1 MKLEERIVLFSN
13 LGKSL
18 NQKIDTQDFEEVLA
32 YAKSKNGWF
41 TIDNLKKSIQTIIDK
56 YLNESELRNFVALY
70 PKEYFEPTES
80 KKVGIIAA
88 GNIPLVG
95 FQDLIHVILAGH
107 VVVYKAST
115 QDEILI
121 QYIIRELK
129 SINPEIETYIILAD
143 RLNNMDAYIAT
154 GSGNT
159 SRYFDYYFGSKP
171 NIIRKNR
178 TSVAVL
184 TGNETKIELADLGND
199 IFSYFGLGCRN
210 IAKLFVPTDYDFTPF
225 FEAIEYWNTISMHS
239 KYNNNYDY
247 MKSIYLV
254 NGVPHLDNGFL
265 LLKNDENL
273 ASPISTLFY
282 ENYTDLESLKKRLES
297 QKDEIQVVV
306 SKLPLNQTTYGFGE
320 SQSPKLADYADN
332 VDTMEFLSSIAL

>member
-1 MKLEERIVLFSN
+1 MKLEERIILFSE

-18 NQKIDTQDFEEVLA
+18 QQKIETEEFEDVLA
-32 YAKSKNGWF
+32 FAKSKNGWF

-56 YLNESELRNFVALY
+56 YLNESELRNFIALY
-70 PKEYFEPTES
+70 PKDYFEPVES

-107 VVVYKAST
+107 ISVYKAST

-129 SINPEIETYIILAD
+129 FINPAIEEYLILAD
-143 RLNNMDAYIAT
+143 RLNNLDAYIAT

-210 IAKLFVPTDYDFTPF
+210 IAKLFVPEGYDFTPF

-254 NGVPHLDNGFL
+254 NGVQHLDNGFL

-306 SKLPLNQTTYGFGE
+306 SKLPITEISYRFGE
-320 SQSPKLADYADN
+320 SQSPGLADYADN
-332 VDTMEFLSSIAL
+332 VDTMKFLSAI

>member
-1 MKLEERIVLFSN
+1 MKLEERIVLFRG

-18 NQKIDTQDFEEVLA
+18 SQKIETEEFNEVLA
-32 YAKSKNGWF
+32 FAKSKNGWF
-41 TIDNLKKSIQTIIDK
+41 TIDNLKKSIQTIVDK
-56 YLNESELRNFVALY
+56 YLVESELRNFVALY
-70 PKEYFEPTES
+70 PKEYFEPKES
-80 KKVGIIAA
+80 KKVGIVAA

-95 FQDLIHVILAGH
+95 FQDIIHVIMTGH
-107 VVVYKAST
+107 VAVYKASS

-121 QYIIRELK
+121 QYILKDLK
-129 SINPEIETYIILAD
+129 SINPDIEKALVLAD
-143 RLNNMDAYIAT
+143 RLNNLDAYVAT

-184 TGNETKIELADLGND
+184 TGEENKIELSDLGND

-210 IAKLFVPTDYDFTPF
+210 IAKLFVPEGYDFTPF

-254 NGVPHLDNGFL
+254 NGVQLLDNGFL
-265 LLKNDENL
+265 LIKNDENL

-282 ENYTDLESLKKRLES
+282 ENYTDLDSLAKRLES
-297 QKDEIQVVV
+297 QKEEIQVVV
-306 SKLPLNQTTYGFGE
+306 SKLPITENSYRFGD
-320 SQSPKLADYADN
+320 SQSPGLADYADN
-332 VDTMEFLSSIAL
+332 VDTIKFLATIAP

>member
-1 MKLEERIVLFSN
+1 MKLEERIVLFSE

-18 NQKIDTQDFEEVLA
+18 SQKIETEAFEEVLTF
-32 YAKSKNGWF
+32 AKSKNGWF
-41 TIDNLKKSIQTIIDK
+41 TLDNLKKSIQTIIDK
-56 YLNESELRNFVALY
+56 YLNESELRNFIATY
-70 PKEYFEPTES
+70 PKQFFDPKES

-107 VVVYKAST
+107 KSVYKAST

-129 SINPEIETYIILAD
+129 FINPAIEEYLILAD
-143 RLNNMDAYIAT
+143 RLNNLDAYIAT

-159 SRYFDYYFGSKP
+159 SRYFDYYFAAKP
-171 NIIRKNR
+171 HIIRKNR
-178 TSVAVL
+178 TSVAIL

-210 IAKLFVPTDYDFTPF
+210 IAKLFVPEGYDFTPF

-254 NGVPHLDNGFL
+254 NGVQHLDNGFL

-282 ENYTDLESLKKRLES
+282 ENYADLESLKRRLES

-306 SKLPLNQTTYGFGE
+306 SKLPISQNSYNFGE

-332 VDTMEFLSSIAL
+332 VDTMEFLSTI

>member
-1 MKLEERIVLFSN
+1 M
-13 LGKSL
+13 
-18 NQKIDTQDFEEVLA
+18 T
-32 YAKSKNGWF
+32 
-41 TIDNLKKSIQTIIDK
+41 
-56 YLNESELRNFVALY
+56 
-70 PKEYFEPTES
+70 
-80 KKVGIIAA
+80 
-88 GNIPLVG
+88 
-95 FQDLIHVILAGH
+95 GH
-107 VVVYKAST
+107 VAVYKASS

-121 QYIIRELK
+121 QYILKDLK
-129 SINPEIETYIILAD
+129 SINPDIEKALVLAD
-143 RLNNMDAYIAT
+143 RLNNLDAYVAT

-184 TGNETKIELADLGND
+184 TGEENKIELSDLGND

-210 IAKLFVPTDYDFTPF
+210 IAKLFVPEGYDFTPF

-254 NGVPHLDNGFL
+254 NGVQHLDNGFL
-265 LLKNDENL
+265 LIKNDENL

-282 ENYTDLESLKKRLES
+282 ENYTDLDSLRKRLES
-297 QKDEIQVVV
+297 QKEEIQVVV
-306 SKLPLNQTTYGFGE
+306 SKLPITENSYRFGD
-320 SQSPKLADYADN
+320 SQSPGLADYADN
-332 VDTMEFLSSIAL
+332 VDTIKFLATIAP

>member
-1 MKLEERIVLFSN
+1 MKLEERIVLFRD

-18 NQKIDTQDFEEVLA
+18 SQKIETEEFNELLA
-32 YAKSKNGWF
+32 FAKSKNSWF
-41 TIDNLKKSIQTIIDK
+41 TIDNLKKSIQTIVDK

-70 PKEYFEPTES
+70 PKEYFEPKES
-80 KKVGIIAA
+80 KKVGIVAA

-95 FQDLIHVILAGH
+95 FQDIIHVIMTGH
-107 VVVYKAST
+107 VAVYKASS

-121 QYIIRELK
+121 QYILKDLK
-129 SINPEIETYIILAD
+129 SINPDIEKALVLAD
-143 RLNNMDAYIAT
+143 RLNNLDAYVAT

-184 TGNETKIELADLGND
+184 TGEENKIELSDLGND

-210 IAKLFVPTDYDFTPF
+210 IAKLFVPEGYDFTPF

-254 NGVPHLDNGFL
+254 NGVQHLDNGFL
-265 LLKNDENL
+265 LIKNDENL

-282 ENYTDLESLKKRLES
+282 ENYTDLDSLRKRLES
-297 QKDEIQVVV
+297 QKEEIQVVV
-306 SKLPLNQTTYGFGE
+306 SKLPITENSYRFGD
-320 SQSPKLADYADN
+320 SQSPGLADYADN
-332 VDTMEFLSSIAL
+332 VDTIKFLATIAP

>member
-1 MKLEERIVLFSN
+1 MKLEERIVLFSE
-13 LGKSL
+13 LVKTL
-18 NQKIDTQDFEEVLA
+18 NKKIETAAFEEVLA
-32 YAKSKNGWF
+32 FSKSKNGWF
-41 TIDNLKKSIQTIIDK
+41 TMDNLKKSIQTIIDK

-70 PKEYFEPTES
+70 PKEYFEPTEP

-95 FQDLIHVILAGH
+95 FQDLIHVILGGH

-121 QYIIRELK
+121 HYIIRELK
-129 SINPEIETYIILAD
+129 SINPEIEEYLILAE
-143 RLNNMDAYIAT
+143 RLNNLNAYIAT

-159 SRYFDYYFGSKP
+159 SRYFDYYFAAKP
-171 NIIRKNR
+171 HIIRKNR
-178 TSVAVL
+178 NSVAVL

-210 IAKLFVPTDYDFTPF
+210 ISKLFVPEGYDFTPF

-254 NGVPHLDNGFL
+254 NGVQHLDNGFL

-282 ENYTDLESLKKRLES
+282 ENYADLESLKKRLKS

-306 SKLPLNQTTYGFGE
+306 SKLPINQNSYRFGE

-332 VDTMEFLSSIAL
+332 LDIMTFLSTI

>member
-1 MKLEERIVLFSN
+1 MKLEERIVLFSA

-18 NQKIDTQDFEEVLA
+18 SQKIETEAFEEVLA
-32 YAKSKNGWF
+32 FAKSKNGWF
-41 TIDNLKKSIQTIIDK
+41 TLDNLKKSIQTIIDK
-56 YLNESELRNFVALY
+56 YLNESELRKFIALY
-70 PKEYFEPTES
+70 PKELFEPSES

-107 VVVYKAST
+107 VSVYKAST

-121 QYIIRELK
+121 QYITKELK
-129 SINPEIETYIILAD
+129 FINPAVEEYLILAD

-159 SRYFDYYFGSKP
+159 SRYFDYYFAAKP
-171 NIIRKNR
+171 HIIRKNR

-184 TGNETKIELADLGND
+184 TGNETKVELADLGND

-210 IAKLFVPTDYDFTPF
+210 IAKLFVPDGYNFTPF

-254 NGVPHLDNGFL
+254 NGVQHLDNGFL

-282 ENYTDLESLKKRLES
+282 ENYADLKSLKQRLES
-297 QKDEIQVVV
+297 QKNEIQVVV
-306 SKLPLNQTTYGFGE
+306 SKLPITENSFSLGE

-332 VDTMEFLSSIAL
+332 VDTMEFLSTI

>member
-1 MKLEERIVLFSN
+1 MKLEERIILFSD

-18 NQKIDTQDFEEVLA
+18 NQKLENENLEEVLA
-32 YAKSKNGWF
+32 FAKSKNGWF
-41 TIDNLKKSIQTIIDK
+41 TIDNLKKSIRTIVDK
-56 YLNESELRNFVALY
+56 YLNESELRNFVSFY
-70 PKEYFEPTES
+70 PKVYFEQLEP

-95 FQDLIHVILAGH
+95 FQDIVHVMLCGH
-107 VVVYKAST
+107 VAIYKASS

-121 QYIIRELK
+121 QYILKELK
-129 SINPEIETYIILAD
+129 SINSDVEQCFILAD

-159 SRYFDYYFGSKP
+159 SRYFDYYFASKP
-171 NIIRKNR
+171 HIIRKNR

-184 TGNETKIELADLGND
+184 SGSETKIELADLGND

-210 IAKLFVPTDYDFTPF
+210 IAKLFVPIGYDFTPF

-254 NGVPHLDNGFL
+254 NGVQHLDNGFL

-282 ENYTDLESLKKRLES
+282 EYYSDTETLKERLET

-306 SKLPLNQTTYGFGE
+306 SKQQIAQNNYRFGE
-320 SQSPKLADYADN
+320 SQTPSLADYADN
-332 VDTMEFLSSIAL
+332 VDTIEFLAKISH

>member
-1 MKLEERIVLFSN
+1 MKLEERIVLFSK

-18 NQKIDTQDFEEVLA
+18 SQKIETEEFEEVLA
-32 YAKSKNGWF
+32 FAKSKNGWF

-56 YLNESELRNFVALY
+56 YLNESELRNFIALY
-70 PKEYFEPTES
+70 PKDYFEPVKS

-107 VVVYKAST
+107 ISVYKAST

-129 SINPEIETYIILAD
+129 FINPAIEEYLILAD
-143 RLNNMDAYIAT
+143 RLNNLDAYIAT

-210 IAKLFVPTDYDFTPF
+210 IAKLFVPEGYDFTPF

-254 NGVPHLDNGFL
+254 NGVQHLDNGFL

-282 ENYTDLESLKKRLES
+282 ENYSNLESLGKRLES
-297 QKDEIQVVV
+297 QKNEIQVVV
-306 SKLPLNQTTYGFGE
+306 SKLPIIQNSYSFGE
-320 SQSPKLADYADN
+320 SQVPKLADYADN
-332 VDTMEFLSSIAL
+332 VDTMTFLSTI

>member
-1 MKLEERIVLFSN
+1 MKLEKRIVLFRE

-18 NQKIDTQDFEEVLA
+18 IQKIETEEFNEVLA
-32 YAKSKNGWF
+32 FAKSKNGWF
-41 TIDNLKKSIQTIIDK
+41 TIDNLKKSIQTIVDK
-56 YLNESELRNFVALY
+56 YLNESELRDFVALY
-70 PKEYFEPTES
+70 PKEYFEPKEP
-80 KKVGIIAA
+80 KKVGIVAA

-95 FQDLIHVILAGH
+95 FQDIIHVILTGH
-107 VVVYKAST
+107 VAVYKASS

-121 QYIIRELK
+121 QYILKDLK
-129 SINPEIETYIILAD
+129 SINPDIEKALVLAD
-143 RLNNMDAYIAT
+143 RLNNLDAYIAT

-184 TGNETKIELADLGND
+184 TGEENKIELSDLGND

-210 IAKLFVPTDYDFTPF
+210 IAKLFVPEGYDFTPL

-254 NGVPHLDNGFL
+254 NGIQHLDNGFL
-265 LLKNDENL
+265 LIKNDENL

-282 ENYTDLESLKKRLES
+282 ENYTDLDSLAKRLES
-297 QKDEIQVVV
+297 QKEEIQVVV
-306 SKLPLNQTTYGFGE
+306 SKLPITENIYRFGD
-320 SQSPKLADYADN
+320 SQSPGLADYADN
-332 VDTMEFLSSIAL
+332 VDTIKFLATIAP

>member
-1 MKLEERIVLFSN
+1 MKLEERIVLFSE

-18 NQKIDTQDFEEVLA
+18 SQKIETEDFEEVLA

-41 TIDNLKKSIQTIIDK
+41 TIDNLKKSLQTIIDK

-107 VVVYKAST
+107 VSVYKAST

-129 SINPEIETYIILAD
+129 SINPEIEEYLILAE
-143 RLNNMDAYIAT
+143 RLNNLDAYIAT

-159 SRYFDYYFGSKP
+159 SRYFDYYFAAKP
-171 NIIRKNR
+171 HIIRKNR

-184 TGNETKIELADLGND
+184 TGKETKIELADLGND

-210 IAKLFVPTDYDFTPF
+210 IAKLFVPEGYDFTQF

-254 NGVPHLDNGFL
+254 NGVQHLDNGFL
-265 LLKNDENL
+265 LLKNDDTL

-282 ENYTDLESLKKRLES
+282 ENYTDLESLQKRLEP
-297 QKDEIQVVV
+297 QMDEIQVVV
-306 SKLPLNQTTYGFGE
+306 SKLPITQNSYSFGE

-332 VDTMEFLSSIAL
+332 VDTMKFLSTIAP

>member
-1 MKLEERIVLFSN
+1 MKLEERIILFSD

-18 NQKIDTQDFEEVLA
+18 NQKIETEDFQGILA
-32 YAKSKNGWF
+32 FAKSKNGWF

-70 PKEYFEPTES
+70 PNEYFEQLEP
-80 KKVGIIAA
+80 KKVGVIAA

-95 FQDLIHVILAGH
+95 FQDIIHVILFGH
-107 VVVYKAST
+107 LAVYKASS

-121 QYIIRELK
+121 QYILKELK
-129 SINPEIETYIILAD
+129 SINPAVEQCLVLAD

-159 SRYFDYYFGSKP
+159 SRYFDYYFGGKP

-184 TGNETKIELADLGND
+184 TGEETKIELADLGND

-210 IAKLFVPTDYDFTPF
+210 IAKLYVPVGYDFTSF

-254 NGVPHLDNGFL
+254 NGVQHLDNGFV

-282 ENYTDLESLKKRLES
+282 ENYTDLENLKERLES

-306 SKLPLNQTTYGFGE
+306 SKLPITPNSYRFGE
-320 SQSPKLADYADN
+320 SQSPGLADYADN
-332 VDTMEFLSSIAL
+332 VDTMEFLASIAH

>member
-1 MKLEERIVLFSN
+1 MKLEERIVLFSE

-18 NQKIDTQDFEEVLA
+18 SQKIETEDFQEVLT

-41 TIDNLKKSIQTIIDK
+41 TIDNLKNSIQTIIDK
-56 YLNESELRNFVALY
+56 YLNESELRKFVALY
-70 PKEYFEPTES
+70 PLEYFEPNEP

-95 FQDLIHVILAGH
+95 IQDLIHVVLAGH
-107 VVVYKAST
+107 VAVFKAST

-121 QYIIRELK
+121 QYIMRELK
-129 SINPEIETYIILAD
+129 SFNSDIVRFLVLAD

-159 SRYFDYYFGSKP
+159 SRYFDYYFASKP
-171 NIIRKNR
+171 HIIRKNR

-184 TGNETKIELADLGND
+184 TGTETKIELADLGND

-210 IAKLFVPTDYDFTPF
+210 IAKLFVPTGYDFTPF

-254 NGVPHLDNGFL
+254 NGVQHLDNGFL

-282 ENYTDLESLKKRLES
+282 ENYVDVESLEKRLES

-306 SKLPLNQTTYGFGE
+306 SKIPVMKNSYGFGE
-320 SQSPKLADYADN
+320 SQSPGLADYADN
-332 VDTMEFLSSIAL
+332 VDTMEFLSTIAL